1 MKSFTQFNES
11 RLYEKKKFILKYR
24 DFVHEFG
31 AKNIEKAL
39 DWVNR
44 MYKLAKD
51 EIIVVKNRKDLPDT
65 LDTNLAVIYPVATG
79 IQKLFLSSQQFEE
92 QFLLDEGVDDPGIL
106 KCVFMAGGPGA
117 GKSFVASDIF
127 GIDKKLK
134 SSFSTYGLK
143 VVNSD
148 RAFERALEK
157 LGVDPKELATIEK
170 ENPELF
176 AKLTVGKDSAREQAK
191 NLTNKQLKFYQEGRL
206 GLIVDGTGGNYQKIV
221 KQKKEAES
229 LGYDTYMV
237 FINTS
242 LEVALERNR
251 NRDRVL
257 PDALV
262 KEKWDDVQENL
273 GAFQSLFRN
282 NLYIVD
288 NTSPRKVYTEIGKAT
303 RKFLSEP
310 IRNPIGKEWM
320 EHARKL
326 KSLGVIK

>member
-11 RLYEKKKFILKYR
+11 QLYEKKKFVLFYK
-24 DFVHEFG
+24 DFAHEFG
-31 AKNIEKAL
+31 AKNLEKAF
-39 DWVNR
+39 DWAKR

-51 EIIVVKNRKDLPDT
+51 DILVSTDGKGVRRAVNMG
-65 LDTNLAVIYPVATG
+65 LAVIKPQPSG

-117 GKSFVASDIF
+117 GKSFVSADIF

-251 NRDRVL
+251 NRARVL

-282 NLYIVD
+282 NFYIVD